1 MDSGIEVEV
10 HSDAQ
15 IRRREVDAARRAIAA
30 VDRYVDEPVLGA
42 RLTLRRISPK
52 AARPYVADATVLL
65 DGRLVAA
72 HAAGRDPKEAA
83 EAAADRLRRQIRRLV
98 GADVAQ
104 RNEPRAIR
112 EALESCRPSRCT
124 GRRPTSSGPRSA
136 GSSGA
141 CPTSTCRCRR
151 SRPWT
156 SCSRSTSSSSS
167 STTCAAASRSRCTA
181 ATDGRIGLLF
191 PPGSVLAD
199 ENDILV
205 PQPSRY
211 DRPLTLSE
219 ARAGMDIVNH
229 RFVYFVDAGDA
240 LGKVIYLRHDGD
252 YGLVARR
259 AADVTDPGLDPRPP
273 MPDPA
278 PPIPPGPEVPDPL
291 PPPPDPAPV

>member
-1 MDSGIEVEV
+1 MGRRIEVEV

-30 VDRYVDEPVLGA
+30 VERYVDEPVLGA

-112 EALESCRPSRCT
+112 EALESLPAEPMHRPEAHIKRPDE
-124 GRRPTSSGPRSA
+124 RRIIRRLPYVDVPLSTLEAVDELLAIDVEFFLFDHVRSSEWV
-136 GSSGA
+136 
-141 CPTSTCRCRR
+141 TVYRR
-151 SRPWT
+151 D
-156 SCSRSTSSSSS
+156 
-167 STTCAAASRSRCTA
+167 
-181 ATDGRIGLLF
+181 DGRIGLLF
-191 PPGSVLAD
+191 PPGSVLSD
-199 ENDILV
+199 ENDIVV

-219 ARAGMDIVNH
+219 VRAEMDIVNH
-229 RFVYFVDAGDA
+229 RFVYFVDADDA
-240 LGKVIYLRHDGD
+240 LGKVLYLRHDGD
-252 YGLVARR
+252 YGLVAPVRR
-259 AADVTDPGLDPRPP
+259 T
-273 MPDPA
+273 
-278 PPIPPGPEVPDPL
+278 
-291 PPPPDPAPV
+291 